1 MLGKFFRTRA
11 ITNCNYTRA
20 WKIPAPPV
28 TSYATLKR
36 SFILKTIPVKRPML
50 WTKGSTTF
58 GEIKRRF
65 CIKLPHDYN
74 MATAQY
80 AAAAGTGLT
89 HKYGAEWLIGI
100 PILIFSSLVVI
111 YEKRDATVEIS
122 ILSERRWERSLFFF
136 IFFAGAAK
144 TVCNTLEPAMFSN
157 LVNKPLKSSVTIAAR
172 VFMKGYMTAF
182 VCLALFSAVL
192 STLSFRETTRD
203 KSKKNPDFSEL
214 IVDVTCQS
222 YDIAASLFVTAFP
235 LYVLGAMVG
244 SPLFVLANRAH
255 WSSQMAR
262 TGAQMIRPPGMM
274 G

>member
-1 MLGKFFRTRA
+1 MQRGLFRGRA
-11 ITNCNYTRA
+11 ITNACNMRVWRMPSTLG
-20 WKIPAPPV
+20 APYS
-28 TSYATLKR
+28 TFKR
-36 SFILKTIPVKRPML
+36 STPLMNTLLVKRAML
-50 WTKGSTTF
+50 STKGSATLGT
-58 GEIKRRF
+58 IRRRF
-65 CIKLPHDYN
+65 CIKLPHDHH
-74 MATAQY
+74 MSPIPY
-80 AAAAGTGLT
+80 AAGAATGLT

-136 IFFAGAAK
+136 IFFGGAAK
-144 TVCNTLEPAMFSN
+144 TVCSTLEPAMFTN

-214 IVDVTCQS
+214 MVDVTCQS

-262 TGAQMIRPPGMM
+262 AQMIRPPGMM

>member
-1 MLGKFFRTRA
+1 MLRGLLRTRA
-11 ITNCNYTRA
+11 ITKDYNMRAYKMPASRAASYTTFKRPT
-20 WKIPAPPV
+20 PA
-28 TSYATLKR
+28 LRK
-36 SFILKTIPVKRPML
+36 LLLKRPML
-50 WTKGSTTF
+50 VTRGSTTF
-58 GEIKRRF
+58 DTIKRRF

-74 MATAQY
+74 MPTVPY
-80 AAAAGTGLT
+80 SGGAGAGLT
-89 HKYGAEWLIGI
+89 HKYGAEWLMGI
-100 PILIFSSLVVI
+100 PILVFSSLVVI

-136 IFFAGAAK
+136 LFFGGAAK
-144 TVCNTLEPAMFSN
+144 TVCATLEPAMFTN

-182 VCLALFSAVL
+182 ICLALFSAVL

-214 IVDVTCQS
+214 IIDVTCQS

-262 TGAQMIRPPGMM
+262 AQMVRSTGIM

>member
-1 MLGKFFRTRA
+1 MLRGFIRTRA
-11 ITNCNYTRA
+11 ITKCNDRRA
-20 WKIPAPPV
+20 WKIPAPLV
-28 TSYATLKR
+28 TPYSTLKR
-36 SFILKTIPVKRPML
+36 SSILNTSPVKQRIFPIN
-50 WTKGSTTF
+50 GSTTF
-58 GEIKRRF
+58 GKIKRRF
-65 CIKLPHDYN
+65 CIKLAHDHN
-74 MATAQY
+74 MATIPY
-80 AAAAGTGLT
+80 AAGAGTGLT

-144 TVCNTLEPAMFSN
+144 TVCSSLEPALFTN
-157 LVNKPLKSSVTIAAR
+157 LVNKPLKSSMTIAAR

-182 VCLALFSAVL
+182 ICLALFSAVL

-222 YDIAASLFVTAFP
+222 YDIAVSLFVTAFP

-262 TGAQMIRPPGMM
+262 AQMIRPPGMM